1 MRINEVERLVGI
13 TKRNIRFYEKEGLLS
28 PGRSSENGYRD
39 YSEADVET
47 LKQVKLF
54 RKLDLPL
61 EEIRRLQAGTL
72 NVEDA
77 MSRHI
82 IQLERERANLAG
94 MAALCQELADD
105 RPVLDAMDTDRY
117 LRRMEEQEQEGTRFM
132 NIKKQ
137 DARIKYVAPVVVTLV
152 MIALMGGL
160 IGLILW
166 GFSVDVEDAPPLGLI
181 IFLIAIPVVIIFGVL
196 GALFQRVKQIRGG
209 EEDAA
214 SKY

>member
-1 MRINEVERLVGI
+1 
-13 TKRNIRFYEKEGLLS
+13 
-28 PGRSSENGYRD
+28 
-39 YSEADVET
+39 
-47 LKQVKLF
+47 
-54 RKLDLPL
+54 
-61 EEIRRLQAGTL
+61 
-72 NVEDA
+72 
-77 MSRHI
+77 
-82 IQLERERANLAG
+82 
-94 MAALCQELADD
+94 
-105 RPVLDAMDTDRY
+105 MDTDRY

-196 GALFQRVKQIRGG
+196 GALFQRIKQIRGG

-214 SKY
+214 AQY

>member
-1 MRINEVERLVGI
+1 
-13 TKRNIRFYEKEGLLS
+13 
-28 PGRSSENGYRD
+28 
-39 YSEADVET
+39 
-47 LKQVKLF
+47 
-54 RKLDLPL
+54 
-61 EEIRRLQAGTL
+61 
-72 NVEDA
+72 
-77 MSRHI
+77 
-82 IQLERERANLAG
+82 
-94 MAALCQELADD
+94 
-105 RPVLDAMDTDRY
+105 
-117 LRRMEEQEQEGTRFM
+117 M

-196 GALFQRVKQIRGG
+196 GALLQRIKQIRGG